1 MIVQLLHVRHMRWL
15 PAALAAAATAL
26 RAPSTRRQMSPLRLS
41 PAEVMYEA
49 QRDAM
54 AASAEQ
60 EGALFVGHT
69 SPLRTKKLSYSKKT
83 KRRGKKASG
92 FSAPIKAASQAEK
105 DAAARWRSL
114 KKDGILKIEGACAP
128 ATASL
133 LREYVVEGVDKA
145 RRAVEA
151 ASDPADE
158 SMKRF
163 HATTEQPSRSFF
175 KPRLDDPTIH
185 AGLNELLR
193 EESKLGDLFALACG
207 GDDAVFYDY
216 NALRTEPGCARQPVH
231 FDTPFQET
239 PPLFTAFVALQTVT
253 AAMGATLFLPGTH
266 LQCPSRCEFDAS
278 RSGTERRDAMLRAA
292 DARYALL
299 EPGDV
304 TIFDM
309 RVLHC
314 GTKNLVADAGGK
326 TRYFLNFTFCNPRAD
341 QSDLGHVPCIRPGYE
356 RRMTLRDA
364 RAELLCASPFA
375 ALGDGL

>member
-1 MIVQLLHVRHMRWL
+1 MRHHHMRWL
-15 PAALAAAATAL
+15 PAAALAAAATAL
-26 RAPSTRRQMSPLRLS
+26 RAPSTPRQMSPLRLS

-60 EGALFVGHT
+60 EGILFEGHT
-69 SPLRTKKLSYSKKT
+69 APLRTKKLSYSKKT

-92 FSAPIKAASQAEK
+92 FSAPIKAESQAEK

-114 KKDGILKIEGACAP
+114 KRDGILKIEGACAP

-133 LREYVVEGVDKA
+133 LREYVVEGVAKA
-145 RRAVEA
+145 RRAVLE

-163 HATTEQPSRSFF
+163 HATTEQASRSFF
-175 KPRLDDPTIH
+175 KPRLDDPSIH
-185 AGLNELLR
+185 AGLNELLS
-193 EESKLGDLFALACG
+193 EDSKLGDLFALACG

>member
-1 MIVQLLHVRHMRWL
+1 MRWL
-15 PAALAAAATAL
+15 PAAALAAAATAL
-26 RAPSTRRQMSPLRLS
+26 RAPPARAPRLTPLRLS

-60 EGALFVGHT
+60 EGILFEGHT

-92 FSAPIKAASQAEK
+92 FSAPVAAESQAEK

-114 KKDGILKIEGACAP
+114 KRDGILKIEGACAP

-133 LREYVVEGVDKA
+133 LRDYVVEGVDKA
-145 RRAVEA
+145 RRAVLE

-175 KPRLDDPTIH
+175 KPRLDDPVIH
-185 AGLNELLR
+185 EGLGELLGAD
-193 EESKLGDLFALACG
+193 SKLGDLFALACG